1 MENKEL
7 VILVAAVIAA
17 VASMASISINIFLS
31 SKNQRLNRI
40 WENEFERIF
49 ELEEKIGIL
58 VDDLIYFRCRSEE
71 EKEKFFEM
79 QSYLPNAMG
88 RFRRYPELH
97 EALRLVSHDANWY
110 FGRDMQH
117 GSKEEYEEAK
127 SNLESSYKGFIKA
140 CDKVLK
146 RK

>member
-17 VASMASISINIFLS
+17 TASIASILINIYIS
-31 SKNQRLNRI
+31 SKSQRRNRI

-49 ELEEKIGIL
+49 ELEEKVGIL
-58 VDDLIYFRCRSEE
+58 VDDLIYFRCRSKE
-71 EKEKFFEM
+71 EKDKFFEM
-79 QSYLPNAMG
+79 QNYLPNAMG

-110 FGRDMQH
+110 FGRDMKH

-127 SNLESSYKGFIKA
+127 NNLESSYKCFIKA
-140 CDKVLK
+140 CDKILE